1 MSYMEQKMQEQI
13 EGAMHKME
21 EQSSKIGDALEVI
34 KQAMIDDNPSKPGS
48 YAHSWHC
55 NLAMAYYDS
64 APKTMDCDEA
74 HKIGNE
80 AASRF
85 MKLLFDVETKN

>member
-1 MSYMEQKMQEQI
+1 MEQKAQEQI
-13 EGAMHKME
+13 EAGLHEMGF
-21 EQSSKIGDALEVI
+21 QSNKVSEAFEIL
-34 KQAMIDDNPSKPGS
+34 KQAMIDDDPCQSGS

-64 APKTMDCDEA
+64 SPKTMDCDDA

-85 MKLLFDVETKN
+85 MKLCFGVETKA